1 MADLGERFHIF
12 SQDIA
17 YSASGIGLIL
27 HYIILHC
34 LAYPV
39 SICHH
44 TNIFE
49 NVQASL
55 QVLLGTLRP
64 LTLNSKSGNARY
76 VGELFQVAK
85 AAKEGVVLNARNVD
99 YLEEVAKEKETH
111 LIEDQTETLGILEA
125 VEQVR

>member
-1 MADLGERFHIF
+1 M
-12 SQDIA
+12 
-17 YSASGIGLIL
+17 
-27 HYIILHC
+27 
-34 LAYPV
+34 

-55 QVLLGTLRP
+55 QVLLRTLRH

>member
-1 MADLGERFHIF
+1 M
-12 SQDIA
+12 
-17 YSASGIGLIL
+17 
-27 HYIILHC
+27 
-34 LAYPV
+34 
-39 SICHH
+39 
-44 TNIFE
+44 FE

-55 QVLLGTLRP
+55 QVLTSTLLLVRP

-85 AAKEGVVLNARNVD
+85 AAKEGMVLNARNVD

-125 VEQVR
+125 LGQVR